1 MKYLGHDCVEI
12 QVGFFCFTRNRRI
25 LAGLH
30 LEHKTLGPR
39 HLWLYNFWDQMDQ
52 LFFSSEK
59 TWFCETKSTFDQLL
73 SHIISL
79 NFLLWTLN
87 LSVWLLSKS
96 HLKWSIY
103 WFFCSLDFY
112 LTADLPIPLSWFFI
126 YSLWLWSWWEK
137 KNLYGDCICWVSW
150 EWWNAKFGGN
160 RQKKEESNNK
170 IIMNKG
176 CVNL

>member
-1 MKYLGHDCVEI
+1 MIFYSEMIVPLFFVPSNEQHFTKIHYHSVLIFKRNWDFAFTAALVPKIFFVFLPMKYLGHDCVEI
-12 QVGFFCFTRNRRI
+12 QVGFFCFTRNCGVLGRF
-25 LAGLH
+25 H

-73 SHIISL
+73 SHIMSL

-96 HLKWSIY
+96 HLKCSIY

-112 LTADLPIPLSWFFI
+112 LTADLPIPLSWF
-126 YSLWLWSWWEK
+126 L
-137 KNLYGDCICWVSW
+137 
-150 EWWNAKFGGN
+150 
-160 RQKKEESNNK
+160 
-170 IIMNKG
+170 
-176 CVNL
+176 